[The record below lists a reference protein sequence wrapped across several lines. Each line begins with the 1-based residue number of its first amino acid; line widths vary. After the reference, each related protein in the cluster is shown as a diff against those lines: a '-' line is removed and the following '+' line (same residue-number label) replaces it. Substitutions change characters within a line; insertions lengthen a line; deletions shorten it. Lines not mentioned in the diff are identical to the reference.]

1 MELEP
6 VTISPPVSTCAWHW
20 REQQRRRRGGRAD
33 SEPDPH
39 PGGAVS
45 GHAAEDQV
53 FPRGLRGEAHYVRR
67 FRRKS
72 FHELEREGTWDR
84 GTHGL
89 RRQRR
94 LRRDHLRSEERR
106 VGKEC
111 RSRWSPYH

>member
-6 VTISPPVSTCAWHW
+6 VTISPPVSTCAWRR
-20 REQQRRRRGGRAD
+20 REQQRRRRGRRAD

-53 FPRGLRGEAHYVRR
+53 LPRGLRGEAHYVRR

-72 FHELEREGTWDR
+72 FHEPEREGTR
-84 GTHGL
+84 NGGIAGL
-89 RRQRR
+89 RR
-94 LRRDHLRSEERR
+94 RSEEHTS
-106 VGKEC
+106 ELQ
-111 RSRWSPYH
+111 S